1 MFWRWAK
8 IQTWQLHTSKCIM
21 FTNKQQLN
29 IKHQMQWQGGVH
41 NPVMPRE
48 KAVGESFR
56 ERVVEVALEQWP
68 QQHTAPHNTAF
79 AAMPSRHQR
88 QFHVTGTQYISTDKV
103 QSQTLNTGGTA
114 EIFSPW
120 AISPG
125 RFLLYSELWELLY
138 SVLSRISAAPFCP
151 CISQYTA
158 QKFICLVCICRSRVD
173 LSAWKSALFRKISLS
188 ERSEFEIFLNAFSRF
203 SDT

>member
-1 MFWRWAK
+1 
-8 IQTWQLHTSKCIM
+8 
-21 FTNKQQLN
+21 
-29 IKHQMQWQGGVH
+29 
-41 NPVMPRE
+41 
-48 KAVGESFR
+48 
-56 ERVVEVALEQWP
+56 
-68 QQHTAPHNTAF
+68 
-79 AAMPSRHQR
+79 MPSRLQR

-114 EIFSPW
+114 ETFSPW
-120 AISPG
+120 ANKPRAFFTIFIYQG
-125 RFLLYSELWELLY
+125 QKVVRACFN
-138 SVLSRISAAPFCP
+138 LSHQTRRPTLGRISAAPFCP

-188 ERSEFEIFLNAFSRF
+188 EHSEFEIFLNAFSRF

>member
-1 MFWRWAK
+1 
-8 IQTWQLHTSKCIM
+8 
-21 FTNKQQLN
+21 
-29 IKHQMQWQGGVH
+29 
-41 NPVMPRE
+41 
-48 KAVGESFR
+48 
-56 ERVVEVALEQWP
+56 
-68 QQHTAPHNTAF
+68 
-79 AAMPSRHQR
+79 MPSRLQR

-114 EIFSPW
+114 ETFSPW
-120 AISPG
+120 ANKPRAFFTIFIYQG
-125 RFLLYSELWELLY
+125 QKVF
-138 SVLSRISAAPFCP
+138 VLALICHIKPAAPHSAESAQCHSAP
-151 CISQYTA
+151 CIGQHTA

>member
-1 MFWRWAK
+1 
-8 IQTWQLHTSKCIM
+8 
-21 FTNKQQLN
+21 
-29 IKHQMQWQGGVH
+29 
-41 NPVMPRE
+41 
-48 KAVGESFR
+48 
-56 ERVVEVALEQWP
+56 
-68 QQHTAPHNTAF
+68 
-79 AAMPSRHQR
+79 MPSRLQR

-114 EIFSPW
+114 ETFSPW

-125 RFLLYSELWELLY
+125 RFLLYLY
-138 SVLSRISAAPFCP
+138 IRFKIPFDPNIIYICHIKPAAPHSAESAQRHSAPP
-151 CISQYTA
+151 CIRQYTA

>member
-1 MFWRWAK
+1 
-8 IQTWQLHTSKCIM
+8 
-21 FTNKQQLN
+21 
-29 IKHQMQWQGGVH
+29 
-41 NPVMPRE
+41 
-48 KAVGESFR
+48 
-56 ERVVEVALEQWP
+56 
-68 QQHTAPHNTAF
+68 
-79 AAMPSRHQR
+79 MPSRLQR

-114 EIFSPW
+114 ETFSPW
-120 AISPG
+120 ANKPRAFFTIFIYQG
-125 RFLLYSELWELLY
+125 QKVVRACFN
-138 SVLSRISAAPFCP
+138 LSHQTRRPTLGRISAAPFCP

>member
-1 MFWRWAK
+1 
-8 IQTWQLHTSKCIM
+8 
-21 FTNKQQLN
+21 
-29 IKHQMQWQGGVH
+29 
-41 NPVMPRE
+41 
-48 KAVGESFR
+48 
-56 ERVVEVALEQWP
+56 
-68 QQHTAPHNTAF
+68 
-79 AAMPSRHQR
+79 MPSKLQR

-114 EIFSPW
+114 ETFSPW
-120 AISPG
+120 ANKPRAFFTIFIYQG
-125 RFLLYSELWELLY
+125 QKVVRACFN
-138 SVLSRISAAPFCP
+138 LSHQTRRPTLGRISAAPFCP

>member
-1 MFWRWAK
+1 
-8 IQTWQLHTSKCIM
+8 
-21 FTNKQQLN
+21 
-29 IKHQMQWQGGVH
+29 
-41 NPVMPRE
+41 
-48 KAVGESFR
+48 
-56 ERVVEVALEQWP
+56 
-68 QQHTAPHNTAF
+68 
-79 AAMPSRHQR
+79 MPSRLQR

-114 EIFSPW
+114 ETFSPW
-120 AISPG
+120 ANKPRAFFTIFIYQGQKVVRACFNLSHQTRRPT
-125 RFLLYSELWELLY
+125 
-138 SVLSRISAAPFCP
+138 LSRISAAPFCP

-188 ERSEFEIFLNAFSRF
+188 ERSEFEMFLNDFSRF

>member
-1 MFWRWAK
+1 
-8 IQTWQLHTSKCIM
+8 
-21 FTNKQQLN
+21 
-29 IKHQMQWQGGVH
+29 
-41 NPVMPRE
+41 
-48 KAVGESFR
+48 
-56 ERVVEVALEQWP
+56 
-68 QQHTAPHNTAF
+68 
-79 AAMPSRHQR
+79 MPSRLQR

-114 EIFSPW
+114 ENIF
-120 AISPG
+120 ALGKQAQGVFYYILFIIYHNKLFTLTAKRIFAF
-125 RFLLYSELWELLY
+125 RFATC
-138 SVLSRISAAPFCP
+138 SAESAQRHSAPP
-151 CISQYTA
+151 CIGQYTA